1 MWRSI
6 SEIRIFLY
14 KRRFAYRW
22 RMRNNRKIGAEKKHK
37 WITTE
42 VINIISERHRW
53 YYGAKGFCVLVF
65 FFAYWV
71 NVLSSNRRL
80 SLYITYFKWKLDK
93 KRDRIIGH
101 VRLPK
106 INCETYTHTTNQYA
120 LTLTLIEWMKFQWQQ
135 WQPIVFKPNGIHWIH
150 LIDKCSFFFSFFVF
164 ALNWM
169 SNCMDYRK

>member
-53 YYGAKGFCVLVF
+53 YYGAKGFCVVVF
-65 FFAYWV
+65 FLRIESMYY
-71 NVLSSNRRL
+71 LRIEG

-106 INCETYTHTTNQYA
+106 INCETYTHTTNKC
-120 LTLTLIEWMKFQWQQ
+120 I
-135 WQPIVFKPNGIHWIH
+135 N
-150 LIDKCSFFFSFFVF
+150 IDFDRMNEIPMATMATHCI
-164 ALNWM
+164 
-169 SNCMDYRK
+169 